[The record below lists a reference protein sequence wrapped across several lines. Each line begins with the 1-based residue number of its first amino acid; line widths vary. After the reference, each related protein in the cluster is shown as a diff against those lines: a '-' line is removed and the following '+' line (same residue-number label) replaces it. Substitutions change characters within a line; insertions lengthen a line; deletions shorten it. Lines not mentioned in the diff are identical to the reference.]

1 MENMEQRIRKVLLAG
16 ASVFGLS
23 AILLVALPG
32 VFNGL
37 LGLATN
43 GPLEWSMR
51 MVGSTLV
58 ALAGNMFSVSRWGT
72 WQSVRFSG
80 RLMQISAFLLGV
92 LTLLMPGQQT
102 WFSISY
108 AVVGFGFSA
117 AYTWALFK
125 KA

>member
-1 MENMEQRIRKVLLAG
+1 MELRIRKVLLAG

-23 AILLVALPG
+23 AVLLIVLPG
-32 VFNGL
+32 LFNGL
-37 LGLATN
+37 LGLTTN

-51 MVGSTLV
+51 MVGITLV

-92 LTLLMPGQQT
+92 LTLLMPGKQT
-102 WFSISY
+102 WFSIAY

-117 AYTWALFK
+117 AYTWALAK
-125 KA
+125 RS